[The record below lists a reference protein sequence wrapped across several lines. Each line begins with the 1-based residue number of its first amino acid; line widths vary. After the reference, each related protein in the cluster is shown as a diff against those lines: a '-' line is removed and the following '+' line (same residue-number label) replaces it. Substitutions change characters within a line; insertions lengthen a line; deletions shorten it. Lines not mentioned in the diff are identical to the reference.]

1 MNKTILSFLLALTAI
16 TQAQTTF
23 FDTVNIAAQYKN
35 AVYYK
40 LSDGNKVS
48 TANTDWHLAFSVQ
61 KVQFPLNTLPSVTI
75 RYNGANGVNLF
86 QKAFNDTAFFTADTS
101 GFATF
106 TKLYDSDSNLDTG
119 SFNNGLNISQFD
131 YGWGVYNT
139 TTKNIPGRS
148 VYFLQL
154 NSGIKKL
161 RIVELVY
168 DTLWQIQYANLDNSN
183 LQTVSIPKRLYQG
196 KLFAYLNLETN
207 AVSDKEPNS
216 SDWDLLFH
224 KYNARDVVGFD
235 VYPSVGVWSNKG
247 VEVAKAAHFDVSSND
262 FSGFI
267 FSKKMN
273 EIGRDWKEYQAP
285 NWILQDSL
293 AYFVKDKGGS
303 IFKIVFTAFEG
314 SSTGKIIFS
323 KTILQTSSIAEIN
336 SARLACFPNPASN
349 LLNIVADNVAED
361 ATFLLTDL
369 AGKEI
374 IKTALGNEVFQTF
387 KVDLSNVTN
396 GFYIASIEQNGTKI
410 QQRVVVS
417 K

>member
-1 MNKTILSFLLALTAI
+1 
-16 TQAQTTF
+16 
-23 FDTVNIAAQYKN
+23 
-35 AVYYK
+35 
-40 LSDGNKVS
+40 
-48 TANTDWHLAFSVQ
+48 
-61 KVQFPLNTLPSVTI
+61 
-75 RYNGANGVNLF
+75 
-86 QKAFNDTAFFTADTS
+86 
-101 GFATF
+101 
-106 TKLYDSDSNLDTG
+106 
-119 SFNNGLNISQFD
+119 
-131 YGWGVYNT
+131 
-139 TTKNIPGRS
+139 
-148 VYFLQL
+148 
-154 NSGIKKL
+154 
-161 RIVELVY
+161 
-168 DTLWQIQYANLDNSN
+168 
-183 LQTVSIPKRLYQG
+183 
-196 KLFAYLNLETN
+196 
-207 AVSDKEPNS
+207 
-216 SDWDLLFH
+216 
-224 KYNARDVVGFD
+224 
-235 VYPSVGVWSNKG
+235 
-247 VEVAKAAHFDVSSND
+247 VAKAAHFDVSSND

>member
-1 MNKTILSFLLALTAI
+1 MNKAILSFLLLITVI
-16 TQAQTTF
+16 TQAQTTV
-23 FDTVNIAAQYKN
+23 FDTVSISAQYKN
-35 AVYYK
+35 AVFYK
-40 LSDGNKVS
+40 LGNGDKVS
-48 TANTDWHLAFSVQ
+48 TSNTDWHLAFSVQ
-61 KVQFPLNTLPSVTI
+61 KVQFPSNTLPSVTI
-75 RYNGANGVNLF
+75 RYNGGNGVNLF
-86 QKAFNDTAFFTADTS
+86 QKAFNDTAFFSADTS

-139 TTKNIPGRS
+139 TTKNISGRS

-154 NSGIKKL
+154 PSGIKKL
-161 RIVELVY
+161 RIVELTY
-168 DTLWQIQYANLDNSN
+168 DTLWHVQYANLDNSN
-183 LQTVSIPKRLYQG
+183 LQTVAIPKRLYQG

-235 VYPSVGVWSNKG
+235 AYASVGVWSNKG
-247 VEVAKAAHFDVSSND
+247 VEVAKATNFDVNSND
-262 FSGFI
+262 FSSFP
-267 FSKKMN
+267 FSKKLN
-273 EIGRDWKEYQAP
+273 AIGRDWKEYQAP

-293 AYFVKDKGGS
+293 AYFVKDKSGK
-303 IFKIVFTAFEG
+303 IFKIVFTGFEG
-314 SSTGKIIFS
+314 SSTGKIIFN
-323 KTILQTSSIAEIN
+323 KTLLQTSNIAETN
-336 SARLACFPNPASN
+336 SAKIACYPNPATN
-349 LLNIVADNVAED
+349 WLNIVADNVAEN
-361 ATFLLTDL
+361 AVLSLTDL

-374 IKTALGNEVFQTF
+374 FKTVLGNEVFQAF
-387 KVDLSNVTN
+387 KVDLSSVNN
-396 GFYIASIEQNGTKI
+396 GFYIASIEQNGNKV